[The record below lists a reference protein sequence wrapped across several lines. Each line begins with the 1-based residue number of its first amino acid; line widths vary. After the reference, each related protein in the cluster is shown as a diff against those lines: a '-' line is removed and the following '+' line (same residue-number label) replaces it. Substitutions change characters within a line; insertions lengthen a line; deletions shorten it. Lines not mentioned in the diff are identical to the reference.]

1 MFATRLTGISHPTS
15 DHFSHCFQE
24 PKSHDTFNHGGL
36 CFITPLDEFIR
47 SKAEIESMLK
57 ERAAQQEKK

>member
-1 MFATRLTGISHPTS
+1 MIGVTSGLLGASPTAV
-15 DHFSHCFQE
+15 

-36 CFITPLDEFIR
+36 CFITPLDEYIR

-57 ERAAQQEKK
+57 ERAAQQEKN